1 VLIVVCGALV
11 LGLGWSLWGR
21 LFHEDLVPLPVT
33 GATLVWHPG
42 MNSGR
47 APTSRRPSAR
57 ANSAQSKTTL
67 SAVDALQLAKLINTS
82 DPRPKGPVDCP
93 ADFGSTTDASF
104 YEDSRPTTHVSISL
118 TGCAGPPER
127 VMSDDL
133 ALVCSGSHPRDSG
146 HGSSNENHL
155 VDQPK
160 VLLREFGRHR
170 TKRTLLPR
178 SDRTYR

>member
-1 VLIVVCGALV
+1 MNTCLRRFGGARVVLIVVCGALV

-47 APTSRRPSAR
+47 A
-57 ANSAQSKTTL
+57 QSKTTL

-82 DPRPKGPVDCP
+82 DPRPKGPVNCP

-127 VMSDDL
+127 VMSDELSAGLQRL
-133 ALVCSGSHPRDSG
+133 APTGFWPRQ
-146 HGSSNENHL
+146 L
-155 VDQPK
+155 Q
-160 VLLREFGRHR
+160 
-170 TKRTLLPR
+170 
-178 SDRTYR
+178 

>member
-47 APTSRRPSAR
+47 A
-57 ANSAQSKTTL
+57 QSKTTL

-82 DPRPKGPVDCP
+82 DPRPKGPVNCP

-127 VMSDDL
+127 VMSDELSADL
-133 ALVCSGSHPRDSG
+133 QRLAPTGFWPRQ
-146 HGSSNENHL
+146 L
-155 VDQPK
+155 Q
-160 VLLREFGRHR
+160 
-170 TKRTLLPR
+170 
-178 SDRTYR
+178 